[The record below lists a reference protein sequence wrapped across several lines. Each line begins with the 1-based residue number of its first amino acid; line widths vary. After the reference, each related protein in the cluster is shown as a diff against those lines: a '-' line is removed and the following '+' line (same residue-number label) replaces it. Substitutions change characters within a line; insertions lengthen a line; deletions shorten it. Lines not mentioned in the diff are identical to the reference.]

1 MTDAMAWFRP
11 LIVWAIVI
19 VLAALA
25 PVRAQSRDDAR
36 SDHRIQVVA
45 SFSILGDFTKE
56 VAGAR
61 ADVTTL
67 VGTNGDVHVFTPTP
81 ADVRKVAAAKLV
93 IVNGLGLEGWLPRLV
108 QASGGHAAIVVAS
121 SGVALRGADA
131 GERHSTRHDE
141 GPADPHAW
149 QSVANAKV
157 YVANIRDG
165 LIAADPSGEAVYRA
179 NAAAYLSKL
188 DALDREVREAVARIP
203 PERRKVISTHNAFGY
218 FEAAYGI
225 AFIAPQ
231 GVSTDSEPSARDI
244 AMTVTQI
251 RNAKIPAIFLENLS
265 DERLIRRIA
274 AESGA
279 RVGGTLYSDGLS
291 DENGDAPTYIDMVR
305 HNIKAMTSALVD

>member
-1 MTDAMAWFRP
+1 MMDAMTRFRS
-11 LIVWAIVI
+11 LAVWATVI

-25 PVRAQSRDDAR
+25 PARAQDTGNGGSER
-36 SDHRIQVVA
+36 RIEVVA
-45 SFSILGDFTKE
+45 SFSILGDFARAVGGT
-56 VAGAR
+56 R

-67 VGTNGDVHVFTPTP
+67 VGPNGDVHVFTPAP
-81 ADVRKVAAAKLV
+81 ADARKVAAAKVV

-121 SGVALRGADA
+121 SGVALREADA
-131 GERHSTRHDE
+131 GERHGTRHAE

-149 QSVANAKV
+149 QSVANAKI

-165 LIAADPSGEAVYRA
+165 LIAADPSGDAVYRA

-188 DALDREVREAVARIP
+188 DALDREVREAVERIP
-203 PERRKVISTHNAFGY
+203 PERRKVISMHNAFGY

-225 AFIAPQ
+225 AFVAPQ

-251 RNAKIPAIFLENLS
+251 KSARIPAIFLENLS

-279 RVGGTLYSDGLS
+279 RIGGTLYSDGLS
-291 DENGDAPTYIDMVR
+291 DEKGDAPTYIAMVR
-305 HNIKAMTSALVD
+305 HNIRALTSALAE